1 MSLLPF
7 VQVHASPAWWDV
19 RIQSPEGTHKVCRAL
34 TAVKKK
40 RKNDFESV
48 SKTEP
53 LLNDMCP

>member
-19 RIQSPEGTHKVCRAL
+19 GIQSSEGMHKLCRAL
-34 TAVKKK
+34 TAVK
-40 RKNDFESV
+40 KNDFESV